1 MATPAVFPVQIY
13 YEDTDHSGLVYHA
26 NYLKYF
32 ERARE
37 HLLGVQELLRLYHE
51 EGIGF
56 VVYRCELS
64 FKQGA
69 VFGDTIEI
77 RSRAVLESEYR
88 ARFEQDA
95 YRGDTLLV
103 KGVVEMVC
111 LDGKKQ
117 VVPIPPSVVAR
128 VRG

>member
-1 MATPAVFPVQIY
+1 M
-13 YEDTDHSGLVYHA
+13 
-26 NYLKYF
+26 
-32 ERARE
+32 
-37 HLLGVQELLRLYHE
+37 
-51 EGIGF
+51 
-56 VVYRCELS
+56 
-64 FKQGA
+64 
-69 VFGDTIEI
+69 FGDTIEI